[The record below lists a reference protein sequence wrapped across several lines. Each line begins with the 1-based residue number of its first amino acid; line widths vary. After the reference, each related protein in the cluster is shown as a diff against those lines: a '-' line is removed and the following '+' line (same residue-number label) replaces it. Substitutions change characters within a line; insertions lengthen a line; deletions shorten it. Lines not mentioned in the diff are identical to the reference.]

1 MHKKDDYIL
10 QNIANHLIINCSF
23 SKNIGL
29 LYGTMGIII
38 FFYHYARYSKTIL
51 AALVLAITAS
61 SCHKDGEQADATSP
75 LKDSPVVAQQVITLN
90 GDTII
95 VCDLSLLKDTIDLPL
110 STFVSDFEL
119 VDLGE
124 DEEALIKET
133 SGGGSIAV
141 SPNYIGIYSGTGYK
155 LFDKT
160 GKYITSLSARGQ
172 GPNEYA
178 FSIYDSYIDEKND
191 RAYLLPMNGNKIL
204 VYDLKGNAQPYI
216 PLAHETT
223 KGKFYVDDQK
233 KLLYVANMPFSDTAS
248 TFWIQDFEGKLIKE
262 IIAGHLKIV
271 PPDFSNDI
279 NVSMNTEEIDY
290 SVFHWK
296 NTVDTLYHYNE
307 ADNRLAPSF
316 TVNFKDNPIL
326 HDYIELPDYY
336 LIRLI
341 EIESDYRYI
350 YGLIDK
356 KTLKGNYIKLKLD
369 MLGNIDAP
377 AWAIF
382 ERGLYTAN
390 IYAYYLQGQCDRLS
404 DLSSLPSGI
413 AKYIQD
419 LQQNDC
425 EDLNNII
432 LIGRLKKNTAESFMM
447 NDKDYQEQPQ
457 MNKTVDTIKKEKEE
471 VSLKRTG
478 KKEETITEEDD
489 PNRIYTGFGVFSHIP
504 LLKGGLDYFRKN
516 NRYNDWDSKNPKETL
531 IEYVVEKNGKASH
544 VSIKESSG
552 NAELDQEA
560 IRLIKEAEYTV
571 AKLKNGKEARAGGM
585 MINVTFPTK

>member
-1 MHKKDDYIL
+1 MKIL
-10 QNIANHLIINCSF
+10 
-23 SKNIGL
+23 
-29 LYGTMGIII
+29 
-38 FFYHYARYSKTIL
+38 KTIL

-571 AKLKNGKEARAGGM
+571 AKLKNGKEARAGGI

>member
-1 MHKKDDYIL
+1 MKIL
-10 QNIANHLIINCSF
+10 
-23 SKNIGL
+23 
-29 LYGTMGIII
+29 
-38 FFYHYARYSKTIL
+38 KTIL

-160 GKYITSLSARGQ
+160 GKYITSLSAQGQ

-382 ERGLYTAN
+382 ERGLSTAN

>member
-1 MHKKDDYIL
+1 MKIL
-10 QNIANHLIINCSF
+10 
-23 SKNIGL
+23 
-29 LYGTMGIII
+29 
-38 FFYHYARYSKTIL
+38 KTIL

-95 VCDLSLLKDTIDLPL
+95 VCDLSLLKDTTDLPL

-160 GKYITSLSARGQ
+160 GKYITSLSAQGQ

>member
-1 MHKKDDYIL
+1 MKIL
-10 QNIANHLIINCSF
+10 
-23 SKNIGL
+23 
-29 LYGTMGIII
+29 
-38 FFYHYARYSKTIL
+38 KTIL

-160 GKYITSLSARGQ
+160 GKYITSLSAQGQ

-248 TFWIQDFEGKLIKE
+248 TFWIQDFEGKLVKE

>member
-1 MHKKDDYIL
+1 MKIL
-10 QNIANHLIINCSF
+10 
-23 SKNIGL
+23 
-29 LYGTMGIII
+29 
-38 FFYHYARYSKTIL
+38 KTIL

-160 GKYITSLSARGQ
+160 GKYITSLSAQGQ

-279 NVSMNTEEIDY
+279 NVSMNTEEKDY

>member
-1 MHKKDDYIL
+1 MKIL
-10 QNIANHLIINCSF
+10 
-23 SKNIGL
+23 
-29 LYGTMGIII
+29 
-38 FFYHYARYSKTIL
+38 KTIL

-223 KGKFYVDDQK
+223 KGKFYVDEQK

-248 TFWIQDFEGKLIKE
+248 TFWMQDFEGKLIKE
-262 IIAGHLKIV
+262 IIAGHLTIV

-489 PNRIYTGFGVFSHIP
+489 SNRIYTGFGVFSHIP

>member
-1 MHKKDDYIL
+1 MKIL
-10 QNIANHLIINCSF
+10 
-23 SKNIGL
+23 
-29 LYGTMGIII
+29 
-38 FFYHYARYSKTIL
+38 KTIL

-160 GKYITSLSARGQ
+160 GKYITSLSAQGQ

-489 PNRIYTGFGVFSHIP
+489 PNLIYTGFGVFSHIP

>member
-1 MHKKDDYIL
+1 MKIL
-10 QNIANHLIINCSF
+10 
-23 SKNIGL
+23 
-29 LYGTMGIII
+29 
-38 FFYHYARYSKTIL
+38 KTIL

-61 SCHKDGEQADATSP
+61 SCHKDGEQADTTSP

-160 GKYITSLSARGQ
+160 GKYITSLSAQGQ

>member
-1 MHKKDDYIL
+1 MKIL
-10 QNIANHLIINCSF
+10 
-23 SKNIGL
+23 
-29 LYGTMGIII
+29 
-38 FFYHYARYSKTIL
+38 KTIL

-160 GKYITSLSARGQ
+160 GKYITSLSAQGQ

-571 AKLKNGKEARAGGM
+571 AKLKNGKEARTGGM

>member
-1 MHKKDDYIL
+1 MKIL
-10 QNIANHLIINCSF
+10 
-23 SKNIGL
+23 
-29 LYGTMGIII
+29 
-38 FFYHYARYSKTIL
+38 KTIL

-271 PPDFSNDI
+271 PPDFSDDI

>member
-1 MHKKDDYIL
+1 MKIL
-10 QNIANHLIINCSF
+10 
-23 SKNIGL
+23 
-29 LYGTMGIII
+29 
-38 FFYHYARYSKTIL
+38 KTIL

-75 LKDSPVVAQQVITLN
+75 LKDSLVVAQQVITLN

-160 GKYITSLSARGQ
+160 GKYITSLSAQGQ

>member
-1 MHKKDDYIL
+1 MKIL
-10 QNIANHLIINCSF
+10 
-23 SKNIGL
+23 
-29 LYGTMGIII
+29 
-38 FFYHYARYSKTIL
+38 KTIL

-155 LFDKT
+155 LIDKT
-160 GKYITSLSARGQ
+160 GKNITSLSARGQ

>member
-1 MHKKDDYIL
+1 MKIL
-10 QNIANHLIINCSF
+10 
-23 SKNIGL
+23 
-29 LYGTMGIII
+29 
-38 FFYHYARYSKTIL
+38 KTIL

-178 FSIYDSYIDEKND
+178 FSICDSYIDEKND

>member
-1 MHKKDDYIL
+1 MKIL
-10 QNIANHLIINCSF
+10 
-23 SKNIGL
+23 
-29 LYGTMGIII
+29 
-38 FFYHYARYSKTIL
+38 KTIL

-95 VCDLSLLKDTIDLPL
+95 VCDLILLKDTIDLPL

-160 GKYITSLSARGQ
+160 GKYITSLSAQGQ

>member
-1 MHKKDDYIL
+1 MKIL
-10 QNIANHLIINCSF
+10 
-23 SKNIGL
+23 
-29 LYGTMGIII
+29 
-38 FFYHYARYSKTIL
+38 KTIL

-75 LKDSPVVAQQVITLN
+75 LKGSPVVAQQVITLN

-160 GKYITSLSARGQ
+160 GKYITSLSAQGQ

>member
-1 MHKKDDYIL
+1 MKIL
-10 QNIANHLIINCSF
+10 
-23 SKNIGL
+23 
-29 LYGTMGIII
+29 
-38 FFYHYARYSKTIL
+38 KTIL

-160 GKYITSLSARGQ
+160 GKYITSLSAQGQ

-223 KGKFYVDDQK
+223 KGKFYVDEQK

-248 TFWIQDFEGKLIKE
+248 TFWMQDFEGKLIKE
-262 IIAGHLKIV
+262 IIAGHLTIV

>member
-1 MHKKDDYIL
+1 MKIL
-10 QNIANHLIINCSF
+10 
-23 SKNIGL
+23 
-29 LYGTMGIII
+29 
-38 FFYHYARYSKTIL
+38 KTIL

-141 SPNYIGIYSGTGYK
+141 SPNYIGIYSGTGYE

-160 GKYITSLSARGQ
+160 GKYITSLSAQGQ

>member
-1 MHKKDDYIL
+1 MKIL
-10 QNIANHLIINCSF
+10 
-23 SKNIGL
+23 
-29 LYGTMGIII
+29 
-38 FFYHYARYSKTIL
+38 KTIL

-110 STFVSDFEL
+110 STFVSKEL
-119 VDLGE
+119 LQSLQQDRE

-160 GKYITSLSARGQ
+160 GKYITSLSAQGQ

>member
-1 MHKKDDYIL
+1 MKIL
-10 QNIANHLIINCSF
+10 
-23 SKNIGL
+23 
-29 LYGTMGIII
+29 
-38 FFYHYARYSKTIL
+38 KTIL

-160 GKYITSLSARGQ
+160 GKYITSLSAQGQ

-316 TVNFKDNPIL
+316 TVNFKDNPNL

>member
-1 MHKKDDYIL
+1 MKIL
-10 QNIANHLIINCSF
+10 
-23 SKNIGL
+23 
-29 LYGTMGIII
+29 
-38 FFYHYARYSKTIL
+38 KTIL

-75 LKDSPVVAQQVITLN
+75 LKDSPVVAHQVITLN

-223 KGKFYVDDQK
+223 KGKFYVDEQK

-248 TFWIQDFEGKLIKE
+248 TFWMQDFEGKLIKE
-262 IIAGHLKIV
+262 IIAGHLTIV

-316 TVNFKDNPIL
+316 TVNFKDNLIL

>member
-1 MHKKDDYIL
+1 MKIL
-10 QNIANHLIINCSF
+10 
-23 SKNIGL
+23 
-29 LYGTMGIII
+29 
-38 FFYHYARYSKTIL
+38 KTIL

-160 GKYITSLSARGQ
+160 GKYITSLSAQGQ

-571 AKLKNGKEARAGGM
+571 AKLKN
-585 MINVTFPTK
+585 VTFPTK

>member
-1 MHKKDDYIL
+1 MKIL
-10 QNIANHLIINCSF
+10 
-23 SKNIGL
+23 
-29 LYGTMGIII
+29 
-38 FFYHYARYSKTIL
+38 KTIL

-75 LKDSPVVAQQVITLN
+75 LKDSTVVAQQVITLN

>member
-1 MHKKDDYIL
+1 MKIL
-10 QNIANHLIINCSF
+10 
-23 SKNIGL
+23 
-29 LYGTMGIII
+29 
-38 FFYHYARYSKTIL
+38 KTIL

-160 GKYITSLSARGQ
+160 GKYITSLSAQGQ

-341 EIESDYRYI
+341 EIESDYRSI

>member
-1 MHKKDDYIL
+1 MKIL
-10 QNIANHLIINCSF
+10 
-23 SKNIGL
+23 
-29 LYGTMGIII
+29 
-38 FFYHYARYSKTIL
+38 KTIL

-356 KTLKGNYIKLKLD
+356 KTLKGNYIKLKLN

>member
-1 MHKKDDYIL
+1 MKIL
-10 QNIANHLIINCSF
+10 
-23 SKNIGL
+23 
-29 LYGTMGIII
+29 
-38 FFYHYARYSKTIL
+38 KTIL

-223 KGKFYVDDQK
+223 KGKFYVDEQK

-248 TFWIQDFEGKLIKE
+248 TFWMQDFEGKLIKE
-262 IIAGHLKIV
+262 IIAGHLTIV

-382 ERGLYTAN
+382 GRGLYTAN

>member
-1 MHKKDDYIL
+1 MKIL
-10 QNIANHLIINCSF
+10 
-23 SKNIGL
+23 
-29 LYGTMGIII
+29 
-38 FFYHYARYSKTIL
+38 KTIL

-61 SCHKDGEQADATSP
+61 SCHKDEEQADATSP

-160 GKYITSLSARGQ
+160 GKYITSLSAQGQ

>member
-1 MHKKDDYIL
+1 MKIL
-10 QNIANHLIINCSF
+10 
-23 SKNIGL
+23 
-29 LYGTMGIII
+29 
-38 FFYHYARYSKTIL
+38 KTIL

-248 TFWIQDFEGKLIKE
+248 TFWIQDFERKLIKE

-390 IYAYYLQGQCDRLS
+390 IYTYYLQGQCDRLS

>member
-1 MHKKDDYIL
+1 MKIL
-10 QNIANHLIINCSF
+10 
-23 SKNIGL
+23 
-29 LYGTMGIII
+29 
-38 FFYHYARYSKTIL
+38 KTIL

-90 GDTII
+90 GDTVI

-160 GKYITSLSARGQ
+160 GKYITSLSAQGQ

>member
-1 MHKKDDYIL
+1 MKIL
-10 QNIANHLIINCSF
+10 
-23 SKNIGL
+23 
-29 LYGTMGIII
+29 
-38 FFYHYARYSKTIL
+38 KTIL

-223 KGKFYVDDQK
+223 KGKFYVDEQK

-248 TFWIQDFEGKLIKE
+248 TFWMQDFEGKLIKE
-262 IIAGHLKIV
+262 IIAGHLTIV

-478 KKEETITEEDD
+478 KKEEAITEEDD
-489 PNRIYTGFGVFSHIP
+489 SNRIYTGFGVFSHIP

>member
-1 MHKKDDYIL
+1 MKIL
-10 QNIANHLIINCSF
+10 
-23 SKNIGL
+23 
-29 LYGTMGIII
+29 
-38 FFYHYARYSKTIL
+38 KTIL

-160 GKYITSLSARGQ
+160 GKYITSLSAQGQ

-544 VSIKESSG
+544 VSIKEGSG

>member
-1 MHKKDDYIL
+1 MKIL
-10 QNIANHLIINCSF
+10 
-23 SKNIGL
+23 
-29 LYGTMGIII
+29 
-38 FFYHYARYSKTIL
+38 KTIL

-95 VCDLSLLKDTIDLPL
+95 VCELSLLKDTIDLPL

-160 GKYITSLSARGQ
+160 GKYITSLSAQGQ

>member
-1 MHKKDDYIL
+1 MKIL
-10 QNIANHLIINCSF
+10 
-23 SKNIGL
+23 
-29 LYGTMGIII
+29 
-38 FFYHYARYSKTIL
+38 KTIL

-489 PNRIYTGFGVFSHIP
+489 SNRIYTGFGVFSHIP

>member
-1 MHKKDDYIL
+1 MKIL
-10 QNIANHLIINCSF
+10 
-23 SKNIGL
+23 
-29 LYGTMGIII
+29 
-38 FFYHYARYSKTIL
+38 KTIL

-233 KLLYVANMPFSDTAS
+233 KLLYVANMPFTDTAS

>member
-1 MHKKDDYIL
+1 MKIL
-10 QNIANHLIINCSF
+10 
-23 SKNIGL
+23 
-29 LYGTMGIII
+29 
-38 FFYHYARYSKTIL
+38 KTIL

-223 KGKFYVDDQK
+223 KGKFYVDEQK

-248 TFWIQDFEGKLIKE
+248 TFWMQDFEGKLIKE
-262 IIAGHLKIV
+262 IIAGHLTIV

-316 TVNFKDNPIL
+316 TVNFKDNLIL

-544 VSIKESSG
+544 VAIKEISG

-560 IRLIKEAEYTV
+560 IRLIKEAEYTG

>member
-1 MHKKDDYIL
+1 MKIL
-10 QNIANHLIINCSF
+10 
-23 SKNIGL
+23 
-29 LYGTMGIII
+29 
-38 FFYHYARYSKTIL
+38 KTIL

-341 EIESDYRYI
+341 EIESDYHYI

>member
-1 MHKKDDYIL
+1 MKIL
-10 QNIANHLIINCSF
+10 
-23 SKNIGL
+23 
-29 LYGTMGIII
+29 
-38 FFYHYARYSKTIL
+38 KTIL

-160 GKYITSLSARGQ
+160 GKYITSLSAQGQ

-191 RAYLLPMNGNKIL
+191 RAYLLPMNGNKML
-204 VYDLKGNAQPYI
+204 VYDLKGNAQLYI

>member
-1 MHKKDDYIL
+1 MKIL
-10 QNIANHLIINCSF
+10 
-23 SKNIGL
+23 
-29 LYGTMGIII
+29 
-38 FFYHYARYSKTIL
+38 KTIL

-160 GKYITSLSARGQ
+160 GKYITSLSAQGQ

-571 AKLKNGKEARAGGM
+571 AKLKNGKEAMAGGM

>member
-1 MHKKDDYIL
+1 MKIL
-10 QNIANHLIINCSF
+10 
-23 SKNIGL
+23 
-29 LYGTMGIII
+29 
-38 FFYHYARYSKTIL
+38 RTIL

-160 GKYITSLSARGQ
+160 GKYITSLSAQGQ

>member
-1 MHKKDDYIL
+1 MKIL
-10 QNIANHLIINCSF
+10 
-23 SKNIGL
+23 
-29 LYGTMGIII
+29 
-38 FFYHYARYSKTIL
+38 KTIL

-133 SGGGSIAV
+133 SGGGSISV

-160 GKYITSLSARGQ
+160 GKYITSLSAQGQ

>member
-1 MHKKDDYIL
+1 MKIL
-10 QNIANHLIINCSF
+10 
-23 SKNIGL
+23 
-29 LYGTMGIII
+29 
-38 FFYHYARYSKTIL
+38 KTIL

-160 GKYITSLSARGQ
+160 GKYITSLSAQGQ

-478 KKEETITEEDD
+478 IKEETITEEDD